1 MANKEQNEEL
11 EQLRR
16 QLQQLAGEKETYTSA
31 HTAAVQQALE
41 QILSRQGFSYDP
53 AGDALY
59 NRYKDHYEKQG
70 RRAMEDTL
78 GQAAALTGGYGN
90 SYAQTAAQ
98 QVYTQQLDNLQEKI
112 PELYALALE
121 TYRAEGDA
129 LQSRYDLLR
138 SQEQQDYSR
147 YRDRA
152 ADYAAEQKRLAEAYK
167 DAYSRYT
174 DQRDFDYKQRR
185 DKVTD
190 DQWQK
195 KFNESVRQFAVKNGW

>member
-152 ADYAAEQKRLAEAYK
+152 ADYAAEQKRLTEAYK
-167 DAYSRYT
+167 DAYSRYA
-174 DQRDFDYKQRR
+174 DQRDFNYRKQR
-185 DKVTD
+185 DKATD
-190 DQWQK
+190 RQWQE
-195 KFNESVRQFAVKNGW
+195 KFDESVRQFAVKNGW

>member
-1 MANKEQNEEL
+1 MYKDTFNDWVMKS
-11 EQLRR
+11 
-16 QLQQLAGEKETYTSA
+16 G
-31 HTAAVQQALE
+31 
-41 QILSRQGFSYDP
+41 
-53 AGDALY
+53 
-59 NRYKDHYEKQG
+59 KDHYEKQG

-152 ADYAAEQKRLAEAYK
+152 ADYAAEQKRLTEAYK

-174 DQRDFDYKQRR
+174 DQRDFDYKQQR

>member
-152 ADYAAEQKRLAEAYK
+152 ADYAAEQKRLTEAYK
-167 DAYSRYT
+167 DAYSRYA
-174 DQRDFDYKQRR
+174 DQRDFNYRKQR
-185 DKVTD
+185 DKVTAR
-190 DQWQK
+190 QWQE
-195 KFNESVRQFAVKNGW
+195 KFDESVRQFAVKNGW

>member
-152 ADYAAEQKRLAEAYK
+152 ADYTAEQKRLAEAYK

-174 DQRDFDYKQRR
+174 DQRDFDYKQQR

>member
-1 MANKEQNEEL
+1 MLFGK
-11 EQLRR
+11 
-16 QLQQLAGEKETYTSA
+16 
-31 HTAAVQQALE
+31 H
-41 QILSRQGFSYDP
+41 I
-53 AGDALY
+53 
-59 NRYKDHYEKQG
+59 NRYYLRHLLPLL
-70 RRAMEDTL
+70 L
-78 GQAAALTGGYGN
+78 GIAALV
-90 SYAQTAAQ
+90 A
-98 QVYTQQLDNLQEKI
+98 VDIMQLKV

-174 DQRDFDYKQRR
+174 DQRDFDYKQQR

>member
-138 SQEQQDYSR
+138 S
-147 YRDRA
+147 
-152 ADYAAEQKRLAEAYK
+152 
-167 DAYSRYT
+167 
-174 DQRDFDYKQRR
+174 
-185 DKVTD
+185 
-190 DQWQK
+190 
-195 KFNESVRQFAVKNGW
+195 

>member
-152 ADYAAEQKRLAEAYK
+152 ADYAAEQKRLTEAYK
-167 DAYSRYT
+167 DAYSRYA
-174 DQRDFDYKQRR
+174 DQRDFNYRKQR

-190 DQWQK
+190 RQWQE
-195 KFNESVRQFAVKNGW
+195 KFDESVRQFAVKNGW